1 MPAKFIFTSVLGTF
15 AFADNH
21 KLIDGLLFRDI
32 GQYNEKKIYED
43 KLRQKHGNLTN
54 PEGKDLY
61 SILLF
66 FKDRKYFPEFLKKN
80 LELTKKSIKESV
92 NNDLFIVQ
100 TAGTIGEIDRT
111 LNLLT
116 KRLREW
122 YSLYNPEASYKI
134 KDHEKFSSLVAKKS
148 KKQLLDE
155 FDIDEKDSIGSDL
168 KEKDISAILSLAA
181 QINSLCALREHY
193 ETYLGELEKET
204 CPNLATIVGVTT
216 AAKLIEHTG
225 SLKRL
230 AEMPA
235 STLQVLG
242 AEKALFRHM
251 RNSKNRPPKYGMLH
265 EHQLIQKSKK
275 EMHGKVARA
284 LADKASIAA
293 RVDYFKGKFI
303 GDKLKK
309 ELVDKFKIQY

>member
-1 MPAKFIFTSVLGTF
+1 MPSKFIFTNILGSYVFTENYK
-15 AFADNH
+15 AVEE
-21 KLIDGLLFRDI
+21 ILFKDI
-32 GQYNEKKIYED
+32 GQFKEKGIYED
-43 KLRQKHGNLTN
+43 KLRQKHGNLAK
-54 PEGKDLY
+54 PEDNDLHN
-61 SILLF
+61 ILLF
-66 FKDRKYFPEFLKKN
+66 FKNRKYFPGFLKKN
-80 LELTKKSIKESV
+80 LELTKNSIKESV

-100 TAGTIGEIDRT
+100 AAGAIGEIDKT

-122 YSLYNPEASYKI
+122 YSLYNPEASDKI
-134 KDHEKFSSLVAKKS
+134 RDHEKFSSLIAKKS

-181 QINSLCALREHY
+181 QINSLYALRAHY
-193 ETYLGELEKET
+193 ENYLKELEKET
-204 CPNLATIVGVTT
+204 CPNLAAILGVAM

-251 RNSKNRPPKYGMLH
+251 RNKKNRPPKFGLIH
-265 EHQLIQKSKK
+265 EHQLIQKSKR
-275 EMHGKVARA
+275 EMYGKVARA

-309 ELVDKFKIQY
+309 ELIEKFKIEY